1 MLAEGAGGKLLWMRV
16 GTVDQPILAKAGDDL
31 RIDWG
36 YAYVAV
42 QAQARGA
49 DGHFCP

>member
-1 MLAEGAGGKLLWMRV
+1 MRV

-42 QAQARGA
+42 R
-49 DGHFCP
+49 DGPGVQTAMSGPRCLPLAF